1 MRCPNCHME
10 SMQTEIDLDT
20 MKRVRKC
27 MLCASSW
34 TMDWF
39 WLGGRRKR
47 EFERL
52 YNISSQP
59 NIGGRH
65 K

>member
-1 MRCPNCHME
+1 ME
-10 SMQTEIDLDT
+10 GIRPEIDEDRKETL
-20 MKRVRKC
+20 KC

-34 TMDWF
+34 TEDWF
-39 WLGGRRKR
+39 FLGGRKKR
-47 EFERL
+47 EFARV
-52 YNISSQP
+52 YNISNQP